1 MVKQVTSELLMVRPT
16 SFSSNPETIETNKF
30 QSNLKKNH
38 TQESIQSDALDEFDN
53 MVNILKEHNIKI
65 FDIDDIR
72 ELNNTDAV
80 FPNNWVSFHQD
91 NTVVLYPMMAR
102 SRRSEKRY
110 DILEYLTKYQSFKID
125 RIIDMSYLEKEN
137 LFLEGTGSMIF
148 DRVNKTVFAC
158 KSSRTSLEALE
169 IFCKDM
175 GYNPIVFDAIINDY
189 PIYHTN
195 VMMSLGNKTAF
206 LCSES
211 IKDEANNILIKN
223 YFKDLE
229 KNIIEISPEQMKN
242 FAGNVIEVEN
252 AKGVSHIIMS
262 DSAYQA
268 LDHKQLD
275 LINSVSNIIAI
286 PLETIERYGG
296 GSARCMIAEI
306 FLEKS

>member
-1 MVKQVTSELLMVRPT
+1 MDTQVTSQLLMVRPAN
-16 SFSSNPETIETNKF
+16 FSSNKETIETNKF
-30 QSNLKKNH
+30 QNDITPDSKNN
-38 TQESIQSDALDEFDN
+38 IQAQALSEFDK
-53 MVNILKEHNIKI
+53 MVNLLRDHEISVI
-65 FDIDDIR
+65 DIDDIK
-72 ELNNTDAV
+72 ELENTDAV

-102 SRRSEKRY
+102 SRRTEKRY

-125 RIIDMSYLEKEN
+125 RIIDMSYLEEDN
-137 LFLEGTGSMIF
+137 HFLEGTGSMIF

-175 GYNPIVFDAIINDY
+175 GYNPIVFEAIIDNY

-195 VMMSLGNKTAF
+195 VMMSLGKKTAF

-211 IKDEANNILIKN
+211 IKDKADNLLIKN

-229 KNIIEISPEQMKN
+229 KNIIEISPQQMNN

-252 AKGVSHIIMS
+252 TKGVSHIIMS

-275 LINSVSNIIAI
+275 SINSVSNIIAI

-296 GSARCMIAEI
+296 GSARCMVAEI
-306 FLEKS
+306 FLEKN

>member
-1 MVKQVTSELLMVRPT
+1 MDTQITSQLLMVRPAN
-16 SFSSNPETIETNKF
+16 FSSNKETIETNKF
-30 QSNLKKNH
+30 QNDITADSKNN
-38 TQESIQSDALDEFDN
+38 IQTKALREFDK
-53 MVNILKEHNIKI
+53 MVNLIRDHGISVI
-65 FDIDDIR
+65 DIDDIK
-72 ELNNTDAV
+72 ELENTDAV

-91 NTVVLYPMMAR
+91 NTVVIYPMMAR

-125 RIIDMSYLEKEN
+125 RIIDMSYLEEEN

-169 IFCKDM
+169 IFCRDM
-175 GYNPIVFDAIINDY
+175 GYNPIVFEAIIDDY

-195 VMMSLGNKTAF
+195 VMMSLGKKTAF

-211 IKDEANNILIKN
+211 IKNEADNLVIKN
-223 YFKDLE
+223 HFKDIE
-229 KNIIEISPEQMKN
+229 KNIIEISPQQMSN

-268 LDHKQLD
+268 LDQKQLD
-275 LINSVSNIIAI
+275 SINSVSNIIAI

-296 GSARCMIAEI
+296 GSARCMVAEI
-306 FLEKS
+306 FLEKK

>member
-1 MVKQVTSELLMVRPT
+1 MNAQVTSQLLMVRPAN
-16 SFSSNPETIETNKF
+16 FSSNKETIETNKF
-30 QSNLKKNH
+30 QNDLTADLKEN
-38 TQESIQSDALDEFDN
+38 TQNQAVREFDK
-53 MVNILKEHNIKI
+53 MVNLLRDHEISVI
-65 FDIDDIR
+65 DIDDIK
-72 ELNNTDAV
+72 ELENTDAV

-125 RIIDMSYLEKEN
+125 RIIDMSYLEEEN

-169 IFCKDM
+169 IFCRDM
-175 GYNPIVFDAIINDY
+175 GYNPIVFEAIIDNY

-195 VMMSLGNKTAF
+195 VMMSLGKKTAF
-206 LCSES
+206 LCSKS
-211 IKDEANNILIKN
+211 IKDKADNLLIKN

-229 KNIIEISPEQMKN
+229 KNIIEISPEQMNN
-242 FAGNVIEVEN
+242 FAGNVLEVEN
-252 AKGVSHIIMS
+252 GKGESHIIMS
-262 DSAYQA
+262 YSAYKA

-275 LINSVSNIIAI
+275 SVSSVANIIAI
-286 PLETIERYGG
+286 PLRTIERYGG

-306 FLEKS
+306 FLEKN

>member
-1 MVKQVTSELLMVRPT
+1 MDTQVTSQLLMVRPAN
-16 SFSSNPETIETNKF
+16 FSSNKETIETNKF
-30 QSNLKKNH
+30 QNDITPDLKNN
-38 TQESIQSDALDEFDN
+38 IQAQALSEFDK
-53 MVNILKEHNIKI
+53 MVKLLRDHEISVI
-65 FDIDDIR
+65 DIDDIK
-72 ELNNTDAV
+72 ELENTDAV

-102 SRRSEKRY
+102 SRRTEKRY

-125 RIIDMSYLEKEN
+125 RVIDMSYLEEEN

-169 IFCKDM
+169 IFCRDM
-175 GYNPIVFDAIINDY
+175 GYNPIVFEAIIDNY

-195 VMMSLGNKTAF
+195 VMMSLGKKTAF

-211 IKDEANNILIKN
+211 IKDEADNLLIKN

-229 KNIIEISPEQMKN
+229 KNIIEISPQQMNN

-252 AKGVSHIIMS
+252 TKGVSHIIMS
-262 DSAYQA
+262 EKAYQA

-275 LINSVSNIIAI
+275 SINSASNIIAI

-296 GSARCMIAEI
+296 GSARCMVAEI
-306 FLEKS
+306 FLEKN

>member
-1 MVKQVTSELLMVRPT
+1 MNAQVTSQLLMVRPAN
-16 SFSSNPETIETNKF
+16 FSSNKETIETNKF
-30 QSNLKKNH
+30 QNDLTADLKEN
-38 TQESIQSDALDEFDN
+38 TQKQALREFDK
-53 MVNILKEHNIKI
+53 MVNLLRDHGISVI
-65 FDIDDIR
+65 DIDDIK
-72 ELNNTDAV
+72 ELENTDAV

-102 SRRSEKRY
+102 SRRAEKRY
-110 DILEYLTKYQSFKID
+110 DILEYLTKYQTFKID
-125 RIIDMSYLEKEN
+125 RVIDMSYLEEEN

-169 IFCKDM
+169 IFCRDM
-175 GYNPIVFDAIINDY
+175 GYNPIVFEAIIDDY

-195 VMMSLGNKTAF
+195 VMMSLGKNTAF

-211 IKDEANNILIKN
+211 IKDEADSLLIKN
-223 YFKDLE
+223 YFRDLE
-229 KNIIEISPEQMKN
+229 KNIIEISTEQMNN

-252 AKGVSHIIMS
+252 GKGEPHIIMS
-262 DSAYQA
+262 HSAYKA

-275 LINSVSNIIAI
+275 SISSVANIIAI
-286 PLETIERYGG
+286 PLPTIERYGG

-306 FLEKS
+306 FLEKN

>member
-1 MVKQVTSELLMVRPT
+1 MDTQVTSQLLMVRPAN
-16 SFSSNPETIETNKF
+16 FSSNKETIETNKF
-30 QSNLKKNH
+30 QNDITPDSKNN
-38 TQESIQSDALDEFDN
+38 IQALALAEFN
-53 MVNILKEHNIKI
+53 KMVKLLRDHGISVI
-65 FDIDDIR
+65 DIDDIQ
-72 ELNNTDAV
+72 ELENTDAV

-110 DILEYLTKYQSFKID
+110 DILEYLTKYQSFKVD
-125 RIIDMSYLEKEN
+125 RIIDMSYLEEEN

-169 IFCKDM
+169 IFCRDM
-175 GYNPIVFDAIINDY
+175 GYNPIVFDAIIDNY

-195 VMMSLGNKTAF
+195 VMMSLGKKTAF

-211 IKDEANNILIKN
+211 IKDEADNLLIKN

-229 KNIIEISPEQMKN
+229 KNIIEISPEQMNN

-252 AKGVSHIIMS
+252 GKGESHIIMS
-262 DSAYQA
+262 DSAYKA

-275 LINSVSNIIAI
+275 SISSVANIICLLYTSDAAD
-286 PLETIERYGG
+286 E
-296 GSARCMIAEI
+296 
-306 FLEKS
+306 

>member
-1 MVKQVTSELLMVRPT
+1 MDTQVTSQLLMVRPAN
-16 SFSSNPETIETNKF
+16 FSSNKETIETNKF
-30 QSNLKKNH
+30 QNDITPDSKNN
-38 TQESIQSDALDEFDN
+38 IQILALTEFDK
-53 MVNILKEHNIKI
+53 MVKLLRDHGISVI
-65 FDIDDIR
+65 DIDDIK
-72 ELNNTDAV
+72 ELENTDAV

-125 RIIDMSYLEKEN
+125 RIIDMSYLEEDN
-137 LFLEGTGSMIF
+137 HFLEGTGSMIF

-169 IFCKDM
+169 IFCRDM
-175 GYNPIVFDAIINDY
+175 GYNPIVFEAIIDNY
-189 PIYHTN
+189 PIYHTY
-195 VMMSLGNKTAF
+195 VMMSLGKKTAF

-211 IKDEANNILIKN
+211 IKDEADNHLIKN
-223 YFKDLE
+223 YFRDLE
-229 KNIIEISPEQMKN
+229 KNIIEISPQQMNN

-252 AKGVSHIIMS
+252 TKGVSHIIMS

-275 LINSVSNIIAI
+275 SINSASNIIAI

-296 GSARCMIAEI
+296 GSARCMVAEI
-306 FLEKS
+306 FLEKN

>member
-1 MVKQVTSELLMVRPT
+1 MNAQVTSQLLMVRPAN
-16 SFSSNPETIETNKF
+16 FSSNKETIETNKF
-30 QSNLKKNH
+30 QNDLTADLKEN
-38 TQESIQSDALDEFDN
+38 TQNQAVREFDK
-53 MVNILKEHNIKI
+53 MVNLLRDHEISVI
-65 FDIDDIR
+65 DIDDIK
-72 ELNNTDAV
+72 ELENTDAV

-125 RIIDMSYLEKEN
+125 RIIDMSYLEEKN

-175 GYNPIVFDAIINDY
+175 GYNPIVFDAIIDNY

-195 VMMSLGNKTAF
+195 VMMSLGKKTAF

-211 IKDEANNILIKN
+211 IKDKADNLLIKN

-229 KNIIEISPEQMKN
+229 KNIIEISPEQMNN
-242 FAGNVIEVEN
+242 FAGNVLEVEN
-252 AKGVSHIIMS
+252 GKGESHIIMS
-262 DSAYQA
+262 DSAYKA

-275 LINSVSNIIAI
+275 SISSVANIIAI
-286 PLETIERYGG
+286 PLRTIERYGG

-306 FLEKS
+306 FLEKN

>member
-1 MVKQVTSELLMVRPT
+1 MDTQVTSQLLMVRPAN
-16 SFSSNPETIETNKF
+16 FSSNKETIETNKF
-30 QSNLKKNH
+30 QNDITPDSKNN
-38 TQESIQSDALDEFDN
+38 IQAQALSEFDK
-53 MVNILKEHNIKI
+53 MVKLLRDHGISVI
-65 FDIDDIR
+65 DIDDIN
-72 ELNNTDAV
+72 ELENTDAV

-102 SRRSEKRY
+102 SRRTEKRY

-125 RIIDMSYLEKEN
+125 RVIDMSYLEEEN

-169 IFCKDM
+169 IFCRDM
-175 GYNPIVFDAIINDY
+175 GYNPIVFEAIIDNY

-195 VMMSLGNKTAF
+195 VMMSLGKKTAF

-211 IKDEANNILIKN
+211 IKDEADNLLIKN

-229 KNIIEISPEQMKN
+229 KNIIEISPQQMNN

-252 AKGVSHIIMS
+252 TKGVSHIIMS
-262 DSAYQA
+262 EKAYQA

-275 LINSVSNIIAI
+275 SINSASNIIAI

-296 GSARCMIAEI
+296 GSARCMVAEI
-306 FLEKS
+306 FLEKD

>member
-1 MVKQVTSELLMVRPT
+1 MDTQVTSQLLMVRPAN
-16 SFSSNPETIETNKF
+16 FSSNKETIETNKF
-30 QSNLKKNH
+30 QNDITPDSANN
-38 TQESIQSDALDEFDN
+38 IQILALNEFDK
-53 MVNILKEHNIKI
+53 MVKLLRDHEISVI
-65 FDIDDIR
+65 DIDDIK
-72 ELNNTDAV
+72 ELENTDAV

-125 RIIDMSYLEKEN
+125 RIIDMSYLEEDN
-137 LFLEGTGSMIF
+137 HFLEGTGSMIF

-169 IFCKDM
+169 IFCIDM
-175 GYNPIVFDAIINDY
+175 GYNPIVFEAIIDNY

-195 VMMSLGNKTAF
+195 VMMSLGKNTAF

-211 IKDEANNILIKN
+211 IKDEADSLLIKN
-223 YFKDLE
+223 YFRDLE
-229 KNIIEISPEQMKN
+229 KNIIEISPQQMNN

-252 AKGVSHIIMS
+252 TKGVSHIIMS

-275 LINSVSNIIAI
+275 SINSVSNIIAI

-296 GSARCMIAEI
+296 GSARCMVAEI
-306 FLEKS
+306 FLEKN

>member
-1 MVKQVTSELLMVRPT
+1 MNAQVTSQLLMVRPAN
-16 SFSSNPETIETNKF
+16 FSSNKETIETNKF
-30 QSNLKKNH
+30 QNDLTADLKENP
-38 TQESIQSDALDEFDN
+38 QNQALREFDK
-53 MVNILKEHNIKI
+53 MVKLLRDHGISVI
-65 FDIDDIR
+65 DIDDIK
-72 ELNNTDAV
+72 ELENTDAV

-110 DILEYLTKYQSFKID
+110 DILEYLSKYQSFKID
-125 RIIDMSYLEKEN
+125 RIIDMSYLEEEN

-175 GYNPIVFDAIINDY
+175 GYNPIVFDAIIDNY

-195 VMMSLGNKTAF
+195 VMMSLGKKTAF

-211 IKDEANNILIKN
+211 IKDKADNLLIKN

-229 KNIIEISPEQMKN
+229 RNIIEISPEQMNN

-252 AKGVSHIIMS
+252 GKGEPHIIMS
-262 DSAYQA
+262 DSAYKA

-275 LINSVSNIIAI
+275 SISSVANIIAI
-286 PLETIERYGG
+286 PLPTIERYGG

-306 FLEKS
+306 FLEKN

>member
-1 MVKQVTSELLMVRPT
+1 MDTQVTSQLLMVRPAN
-16 SFSSNPETIETNKF
+16 FSSNKETIETNKF
-30 QSNLKKNH
+30 QNDITPDSKNN
-38 TQESIQSDALDEFDN
+38 IQALALTEFDK
-53 MVNILKEHNIKI
+53 MVKLLRDHEISVI
-65 FDIDDIR
+65 DIDDIK
-72 ELNNTDAV
+72 ELENTDAV

-102 SRRSEKRY
+102 SRRTEKRY

-125 RIIDMSYLEKEN
+125 RVIDMSYLEEEN

-169 IFCKDM
+169 IFCRDM
-175 GYNPIVFDAIINDY
+175 GYNPIVFEAIIDDY

-195 VMMSLGNKTAF
+195 VMMSLGEKTAF
-206 LCSES
+206 LCRES
-211 IKDEANNILIKN
+211 IKDEDDSLLIKN
-223 YFKDLE
+223 YFRDLE
-229 KNIIEISPEQMKN
+229 KNIIEISPQQMNN

-252 AKGVSHIIMS
+252 TKGVSHIIMS
-262 DSAYQA
+262 EKAYQA

-275 LINSVSNIIAI
+275 SINSASNIIAI

-296 GSARCMIAEI
+296 GSARCMVAEI
-306 FLEKS
+306 FLEKN

>member
-1 MVKQVTSELLMVRPT
+1 MNAQVTSQLLMVRPAN
-16 SFSSNPETIETNKF
+16 FSSNKETIETNKF
-30 QSNLKKNH
+30 QNDLTADLKEN
-38 TQESIQSDALDEFDN
+38 TQNQAVREFDK
-53 MVNILKEHNIKI
+53 MVNLLRDHEISVI
-65 FDIDDIR
+65 DIDDIK
-72 ELNNTDAV
+72 ELENTDAV

-125 RIIDMSYLEKEN
+125 RIIDMSYLEEEN

-175 GYNPIVFDAIINDY
+175 GYTPIVFDAIIDNY

-195 VMMSLGNKTAF
+195 VMMSLGKKTAF

-211 IKDEANNILIKN
+211 IKDKADN
-223 YFKDLE
+223 
-229 KNIIEISPEQMKN
+229 P
-242 FAGNVIEVEN
+242 
-252 AKGVSHIIMS
+252 VSYTHLTLPTK
-262 DSAYQA
+262 A
-268 LDHKQLD
+268 
-275 LINSVSNIIAI
+275 
-286 PLETIERYGG
+286 
-296 GSARCMIAEI
+296 
-306 FLEKS
+306 

>member
-1 MVKQVTSELLMVRPT
+1 MDTQVTSQLLMVRPAN
-16 SFSSNPETIETNKF
+16 FSSNKETIETNKF
-30 QSNLKKNH
+30 QNDITPDSKNN
-38 TQESIQSDALDEFDN
+38 IQILALAEFDK
-53 MVNILKEHNIKI
+53 MVKLLRDHGISVI
-65 FDIDDIR
+65 DIDDIK
-72 ELNNTDAV
+72 ELENTDAV

-110 DILEYLTKYQSFKID
+110 DILEYLSKYQSFKID
-125 RIIDMSYLEKEN
+125 RIIDMSYLEEEN

-175 GYNPIVFDAIINDY
+175 GYNPIVFDAIIDNY

-195 VMMSLGNKTAF
+195 VMMSLGKKTAF

-211 IKDEANNILIKN
+211 IKDKADNLLIKN

-229 KNIIEISPEQMKN
+229 KNIIEISPEQMNN
-242 FAGNVIEVEN
+242 FAGNVLEVEN
-252 AKGVSHIIMS
+252 GKGESHIIMS
-262 DSAYQA
+262 DSAYKA

-275 LINSVSNIIAI
+275 SISSVANIIAI
-286 PLETIERYGG
+286 PLPTIERYGG

-306 FLEKS
+306 FLEKN

>member
-1 MVKQVTSELLMVRPT
+1 MNAQVTSQLLMVRPAN
-16 SFSSNPETIETNKF
+16 FSSNKETIETNKF
-30 QSNLKKNH
+30 QNDLTADLKEN
-38 TQESIQSDALDEFDN
+38 TQNQAVREFDK
-53 MVNILKEHNIKI
+53 MVNLLRDHEISVI
-65 FDIDDIR
+65 DIDDIK
-72 ELNNTDAV
+72 ELENTDAV

-125 RIIDMSYLEKEN
+125 RIIDMSYLEEEN

-175 GYNPIVFDAIINDY
+175 GYNPIVFDAIIDNY

-195 VMMSLGNKTAF
+195 VMMSLGKKTAF

-211 IKDEANNILIKN
+211 IKDKADNLLIKN

-229 KNIIEISPEQMKN
+229 KNIIEISPEQMNN

-252 AKGVSHIIMS
+252 GKGESHIIMS
-262 DSAYQA
+262 DSAYKA

-275 LINSVSNIIAI
+275 SISSVANIIAI
-286 PLETIERYGG
+286 PLPTIERYGG

-306 FLEKS
+306 FLEKN

>member
-1 MVKQVTSELLMVRPT
+1 MNAQVTSQLLMVRPAN
-16 SFSSNPETIETNKF
+16 FSSNKETIETNKF
-30 QSNLKKNH
+30 QNYLTADLKEN
-38 TQESIQSDALDEFDN
+38 TQNQALREFDK
-53 MVNILKEHNIKI
+53 MVKLLRDHGISVI
-65 FDIDDIR
+65 DIDDIK
-72 ELNNTDAV
+72 ELENTDAV

-110 DILEYLTKYQSFKID
+110 DILEYLTKYQSFKVD
-125 RIIDMSYLEKEN
+125 RIIDMSYLEEEN

-169 IFCKDM
+169 IFCIDM
-175 GYNPIVFDAIINDY
+175 GYNPIVFEAIIDNY

-195 VMMSLGNKTAF
+195 VMMSLGKKTAF

-211 IKDEANNILIKN
+211 IKDKADNLLIKN

-229 KNIIEISPEQMKN
+229 KNIIEISPEQMNN
-242 FAGNVIEVEN
+242 FAGNVLEVEN
-252 AKGVSHIIMS
+252 GKGESHIIMS
-262 DSAYQA
+262 DSSYKA

-275 LINSVSNIIAI
+275 SISSVANIITT
-286 PLETIERYGG
+286 PLTTIERYGG
-296 GSARCMIAEI
+296 GSARCMISEI
-306 FLEKS
+306 FLEKN

>member
-1 MVKQVTSELLMVRPT
+1 MNAQVTSQLLMVRPAN
-16 SFSSNPETIETNKF
+16 FSSNKETIETNKF
-30 QSNLKKNH
+30 QNDLTADLKEN
-38 TQESIQSDALDEFDN
+38 TQNQAVREFDK
-53 MVNILKEHNIKI
+53 MVNLLRDHEISVI
-65 FDIDDIR
+65 DIDDIK
-72 ELNNTDAV
+72 ELENTDAV

-125 RIIDMSYLEKEN
+125 RIIDMSYLEEEN

-175 GYNPIVFDAIINDY
+175 GYNPIVFDAIIDNY

-195 VMMSLGNKTAF
+195 VMMSLGKKTAF

-211 IKDEANNILIKN
+211 IKDKADNLLIKN

-229 KNIIEISPEQMKN
+229 KNIIEISPEQMNN
-242 FAGNVIEVEN
+242 FAGNVLEVEN
-252 AKGVSHIIMS
+252 GKGESHIIMS
-262 DSAYQA
+262 DSAYKA

-275 LINSVSNIIAI
+275 SISSVANIIPT
-286 PLETIERYGG
+286 PLTTIERYGG

-306 FLEKS
+306 FLEKN

>member
-1 MVKQVTSELLMVRPT
+1 MNAQVTSQLLMVRPAN
-16 SFSSNPETIETNKF
+16 FSSNKETIETNKF
-30 QSNLKKNH
+30 QNDLTADLKEN
-38 TQESIQSDALDEFDN
+38 TQNQAVREFDK
-53 MVNILKEHNIKI
+53 MVNLLRDHEISVI
-65 FDIDDIR
+65 DIDDIK
-72 ELNNTDAV
+72 ELENTDAV

-125 RIIDMSYLEKEN
+125 RIIDMSYLEEEN

-175 GYNPIVFDAIINDY
+175 GYNPIVFDAIIDNY

-195 VMMSLGNKTAF
+195 VMMSLGKKTAF

-211 IKDEANNILIKN
+211 IKDKADNLLIKN

-229 KNIIEISPEQMKN
+229 KNIIEISPEQMNN
-242 FAGNVIEVEN
+242 FAGNVLEVEN
-252 AKGVSHIIMS
+252 GKGESHIIMS
-262 DSAYQA
+262 DSAYKA

-275 LINSVSNIIAI
+275 SISSVANIIAI
-286 PLETIERYGG
+286 PLPTIERYGG

-306 FLEKS
+306 FLEKN

>member
-1 MVKQVTSELLMVRPT
+1 MNAQVTSQLLMVRPAN
-16 SFSSNPETIETNKF
+16 FSSNKETIETNKF
-30 QSNLKKNH
+30 QNDITPDSKNN
-38 TQESIQSDALDEFDN
+38 IQAQALSEFDK
-53 MVNILKEHNIKI
+53 MVKLLRDHEISVI
-65 FDIDDIR
+65 DIDDIK
-72 ELNNTDAV
+72 ELENTDAV

-102 SRRSEKRY
+102 SRRAEKRY
-110 DILEYLTKYQSFKID
+110 DILEYLTKYQLFKID
-125 RIIDMSYLEKEN
+125 RIIDMSYLEEDN
-137 LFLEGTGSMIF
+137 HFLEGTGSMIF

-169 IFCKDM
+169 IFCRDM
-175 GYNPIVFDAIINDY
+175 GYNPIVFEAIIDNY

-195 VMMSLGNKTAF
+195 VMMSLGKNTAF

-211 IKDEANNILIKN
+211 IKDEADSLLIKN

-229 KNIIEISPEQMKN
+229 KNIIEISPQQMNN

-252 AKGVSHIIMS
+252 TKGVSHIIMS
-262 DSAYQA
+262 EKAYQA

-275 LINSVSNIIAI
+275 SINSVSNIIAI

-296 GSARCMIAEI
+296 GSARCMVAEI
-306 FLEKS
+306 FLEKN

>member
-1 MVKQVTSELLMVRPT
+1 MDTQVTSQLLMVRPAN
-16 SFSSNPETIETNKF
+16 FSSNKETIETNKF
-30 QSNLKKNH
+30 QNDITPDSKNN
-38 TQESIQSDALDEFDN
+38 IQAQALSEFDK
-53 MVNILKEHNIKI
+53 MVKLLRDHEISVV
-65 FDIDDIR
+65 DIDDIK
-72 ELNNTDAV
+72 ELENTDAV

-102 SRRSEKRY
+102 SRRAEKRY
-110 DILEYLTKYQSFKID
+110 DILEYLIKYQSFKID
-125 RIIDMSYLEKEN
+125 RVIDMSYLEEEN

-169 IFCKDM
+169 IFCRDM
-175 GYNPIVFDAIINDY
+175 GYTPIVFEAIIDNY

-195 VMMSLGNKTAF
+195 VMMSLGKKTAF

-211 IKDEANNILIKN
+211 IKDEADNLLIKK

-229 KNIIEISPEQMKN
+229 KNIIEISPQQMNN

-252 AKGVSHIIMS
+252 TKGVSHIIMS
-262 DSAYQA
+262 EKAYQA

-275 LINSVSNIIAI
+275 SINSASNIIAI

-296 GSARCMIAEI
+296 GSARCMVAEI
-306 FLEKS
+306 FLEKD

>member
-1 MVKQVTSELLMVRPT
+1 MDTQVTSQLLMVRPAN
-16 SFSSNPETIETNKF
+16 FSSNKETIETNKF
-30 QSNLKKNH
+30 QNDITPDSKNN
-38 TQESIQSDALDEFDN
+38 IQALALAEFDK
-53 MVNILKEHNIKI
+53 MVKLLRDHGISVI
-65 FDIDDIR
+65 DIDDIK
-72 ELNNTDAV
+72 ELENTDAV

-102 SRRSEKRY
+102 SRRTEKRY

-125 RIIDMSYLEKEN
+125 RIIDMSYLEEEN

-169 IFCKDM
+169 IFCIDM
-175 GYNPIVFDAIINDY
+175 GYTPIVFEAIIDNY

-195 VMMSLGNKTAF
+195 VMMSLGKNTAF

-211 IKDEANNILIKN
+211 IKDEADSLLIKN
-223 YFKDLE
+223 YFRDLE
-229 KNIIEISPEQMKN
+229 KNIIEISPQQMNN

-252 AKGVSHIIMS
+252 TKGVSHIIMS
-262 DSAYQA
+262 EKAYQA

-275 LINSVSNIIAI
+275 SINSVSNIIAI

-296 GSARCMIAEI
+296 GSARCMVAEI
-306 FLEKS
+306 FLEKN

>member
-1 MVKQVTSELLMVRPT
+1 MDTQVTSQLLMVRPAN
-16 SFSSNPETIETNKF
+16 FSSNKETIETNKF
-30 QSNLKKNH
+30 QNDITSDSKNN
-38 TQESIQSDALDEFDN
+38 IQALALTEFDK
-53 MVNILKEHNIKI
+53 MVKLLRDHGISVI
-65 FDIDDIR
+65 DIDDIK
-72 ELNNTDAV
+72 ELENTDAV

-102 SRRSEKRY
+102 SRRTEKRY

-125 RIIDMSYLEKEN
+125 RVIDMSYLEEEN

-169 IFCKDM
+169 IFCRDM
-175 GYNPIVFDAIINDY
+175 GYNPIVFEAIIDNY

-195 VMMSLGNKTAF
+195 VMMSLGKNTAF

-211 IKDEANNILIKN
+211 ITDEADSLLIKN
-223 YFKDLE
+223 YFRDLE
-229 KNIIEISPEQMKN
+229 KNIIEISPQQMNN

-252 AKGVSHIIMS
+252 TKGVSHIIMS
-262 DSAYQA
+262 EKAYQA

-275 LINSVSNIIAI
+275 SINSVSNIIAI

-296 GSARCMIAEI
+296 GSARCMVAEI
-306 FLEKS
+306 FLEKN

>member
-1 MVKQVTSELLMVRPT
+1 MNDQVTSQLLMVRPAN
-16 SFSSNPETIETNKF
+16 FSSNKETIETNKF
-30 QSNLKKNH
+30 QNDLTADLKEN
-38 TQESIQSDALDEFDN
+38 TQKQALREFDK
-53 MVNILKEHNIKI
+53 MVNLLRDHGISVI
-65 FDIDDIR
+65 DIDDIK
-72 ELNNTDAV
+72 ELENTDAV

-110 DILEYLTKYQSFKID
+110 DILEYLTKYQSFKVD
-125 RIIDMSYLEKEN
+125 RIIDMSYLEEEN

-175 GYNPIVFDAIINDY
+175 GYNPIVFDAIIDNY

-195 VMMSLGNKTAF
+195 VMMSLGKKTAF

-211 IKDEANNILIKN
+211 IKDKADNLLIKN
-223 YFKDLE
+223 YFKDIE
-229 KNIIEISPEQMKN
+229 KTIIEISPEQMNN

-252 AKGVSHIIMS
+252 GKGESHIIMS
-262 DSAYQA
+262 DSAYKA

-275 LINSVSNIIAI
+275 SISSVSNIIAI
-286 PLETIERYGG
+286 PLRTIERYGG

-306 FLEKS
+306 FLEKN

>member
-1 MVKQVTSELLMVRPT
+1 MDTQVTSQLLMVRPAN
-16 SFSSNPETIETNKF
+16 FSSNKETIETNKF
-30 QSNLKKNH
+30 QNDITPDSKN
-38 TQESIQSDALDEFDN
+38 SIQAQALSEFDK
-53 MVNILKEHNIKI
+53 MVKLLRDHEISVV
-65 FDIDDIR
+65 DIDDIK
-72 ELNNTDAV
+72 ELENTDAV

-102 SRRSEKRY
+102 SRRTEKRY

-125 RIIDMSYLEKEN
+125 RVIDMSYLEEEN

-169 IFCKDM
+169 IFCRDM
-175 GYNPIVFDAIINDY
+175 GYTPIVFEAIIDNY

-195 VMMSLGNKTAF
+195 VMMSLGKKTAF

-211 IKDEANNILIKN
+211 IKDEADNLLIKN

-229 KNIIEISPEQMKN
+229 KNIIEISTQQMNN

-252 AKGVSHIIMS
+252 TKGVSHIIMS
-262 DSAYQA
+262 EKAYQA
-268 LDHKQLD
+268 LDHEQLD
-275 LINSVSNIIAI
+275 SINNASNIIAI

-296 GSARCMIAEI
+296 GSARCMVAEI
-306 FLEKS
+306 FLEKD

>member
-1 MVKQVTSELLMVRPT
+1 MDTQVTSQLLMVRPAN
-16 SFSSNPETIETNKF
+16 FSSNKETIATNKF
-30 QSNLKKNH
+30 QNDITADSKNNIE
-38 TQESIQSDALDEFDN
+38 TQALNEFDK
-53 MVNILKEHNIKI
+53 MVKLLKDHEISVI
-65 FDIDDIR
+65 DIDDIK
-72 ELNNTDAV
+72 ELENTDAV

-110 DILEYLTKYQSFKID
+110 DILEYLSKYQSFKID
-125 RIIDMSYLEKEN
+125 RIIDMSYLEEEN
-137 LFLEGTGSMIF
+137 IFLEGTGSMVF

-169 IFCKDM
+169 IFCRDM
-175 GYNPIVFDAIINDY
+175 GYNPIVFDAIIDNY

-195 VMMSLGNKTAF
+195 VMMSLGKKTAF

-211 IKDEANNILIKN
+211 IKDEADNLLIRN

-229 KNIIEISPEQMKN
+229 KNIIEISPQQMNN

-252 AKGVSHIIMS
+252 TKGVSHVIMS
-262 DSAYQA
+262 VSAYQA

-275 LINSVSNIIAI
+275 SINRASNIIAI

-296 GSARCMIAEI
+296 GSARCMVAEI
-306 FLEKS
+306 FLEKN

>member
-1 MVKQVTSELLMVRPT
+1 MDTQVTSQLLMVRPAN
-16 SFSSNPETIETNKF
+16 FSSNKQTIETNKF
-30 QSNLKKNH
+30 QNDITGDSKNN
-38 TQESIQSDALDEFDN
+38 IQTLALREFDK
-53 MVNILKEHNIKI
+53 MVKLLRDHGISVI
-65 FDIDDIR
+65 DIDDIK
-72 ELNNTDAV
+72 ELENTDAV

-125 RIIDMSYLEKEN
+125 RIIDMSYLEEEN

-169 IFCKDM
+169 IFCRDM
-175 GYNPIVFDAIINDY
+175 GYNPIVFEAIIDNY

-195 VMMSLGNKTAF
+195 VMMSLGKNTAF

-211 IKDEANNILIKN
+211 IKDEADSLLIKN
-223 YFKDLE
+223 YFRDLE
-229 KNIIEISPEQMKN
+229 KNIIEISPQQMNN

-252 AKGVSHIIMS
+252 TKGVSHIIMS

-275 LINSVSNIIAI
+275 SINSVSNIIAI

-296 GSARCMIAEI
+296 GSARCMVAEI
-306 FLEKS
+306 FLEKN

>member
-1 MVKQVTSELLMVRPT
+1 MDTQVTSQLLMVRPAN
-16 SFSSNPETIETNKF
+16 FSSNKETIETNKF
-30 QSNLKKNH
+30 QNDITPDSKNN
-38 TQESIQSDALDEFDN
+38 IQAQALSEFDK
-53 MVNILKEHNIKI
+53 MVKLLRDHGISVI
-65 FDIDDIR
+65 DIDDIQ
-72 ELNNTDAV
+72 ELENTDAV

-102 SRRSEKRY
+102 SRRTEKRY

-125 RIIDMSYLEKEN
+125 RIIDMSYLEEDN
-137 LFLEGTGSMIF
+137 HFLEGTGSMIF

-169 IFCKDM
+169 IFCRDM
-175 GYNPIVFDAIINDY
+175 GYNPIVFEAIIDNY

-195 VMMSLGNKTAF
+195 VMMSLGKNTAF

-211 IKDEANNILIKN
+211 IKDEADSLLIKN
-223 YFKDLE
+223 YFRDLE
-229 KNIIEISPEQMKN
+229 KNIIEISPQQMNN

-252 AKGVSHIIMS
+252 TKGVSHIIMS

-275 LINSVSNIIAI
+275 SINSVSNIIAI

-296 GSARCMIAEI
+296 GSARCMVAEI
-306 FLEKS
+306 FLEKK

>member
-1 MVKQVTSELLMVRPT
+1 MDTQVTSQLLMVRPAN
-16 SFSSNPETIETNKF
+16 FSSNKETIETNKF
-30 QSNLKKNH
+30 QNDITPDLKNN
-38 TQESIQSDALDEFDN
+38 IQAQALSEFDK
-53 MVNILKEHNIKI
+53 MVKLLRDHEISVI
-65 FDIDDIR
+65 DIDDIK
-72 ELNNTDAV
+72 ELENTDAV

-102 SRRSEKRY
+102 SRRTEKRY

-125 RIIDMSYLEKEN
+125 RVIDMSYLEEEN

-169 IFCKDM
+169 IFCRDM
-175 GYNPIVFDAIINDY
+175 GYNPIVFEAIIDNY

-195 VMMSLGNKTAF
+195 VMMSLGKNTAF

-211 IKDEANNILIKN
+211 IKDEADSLLIKN
-223 YFKDLE
+223 YFRDLE
-229 KNIIEISPEQMKN
+229 KNIIEISPQQMNN

-252 AKGVSHIIMS
+252 TKGVSHIIMS
-262 DSAYQA
+262 HSAYQA

-275 LINSVSNIIAI
+275 SINSVSNIIAI

-296 GSARCMIAEI
+296 GSARCMVAEI
-306 FLEKS
+306 FLEKN

>member
-1 MVKQVTSELLMVRPT
+1 MNAQVTSQLLMVRPAN
-16 SFSSNPETIETNKF
+16 FSSNKETIETNKF
-30 QSNLKKNH
+30 QNDLTADLKEN
-38 TQESIQSDALDEFDN
+38 TQNQALREFDK
-53 MVNILKEHNIKI
+53 MVKLLRDHGISVI
-65 FDIDDIR
+65 DIDDIK
-72 ELNNTDAV
+72 ELENTDAV

-125 RIIDMSYLEKEN
+125 RIIDMSYLEEEN

-175 GYNPIVFDAIINDY
+175 GYNPIVFDAIIDNY

-195 VMMSLGNKTAF
+195 VMMSLGKKTAF

-211 IKDEANNILIKN
+211 IKDKADNLLIKN

-229 KNIIEISPEQMKN
+229 KNIIEISPEQMNN
-242 FAGNVIEVEN
+242 FAGNVLEVEN
-252 AKGVSHIIMS
+252 GKGESHIIMS
-262 DSAYQA
+262 DSAYKA

-275 LINSVSNIIAI
+275 SISSVANILTI
-286 PLETIERYGG
+286 PLRTIERYGG

-306 FLEKS
+306 FLEKN

>member
-1 MVKQVTSELLMVRPT
+1 MNAQVTSQLLMVRPAN
-16 SFSSNPETIETNKF
+16 FSSNKETIETNKF
-30 QSNLKKNH
+30 QNDLTADLKEN
-38 TQESIQSDALDEFDN
+38 TQNQAVREFDK
-53 MVNILKEHNIKI
+53 MVNLLRDHEISVI
-65 FDIDDIR
+65 DIDDIK
-72 ELNNTDAV
+72 ELENTDAV

-91 NTVVLYPMMAR
+91 TTVVIYPMMAR

-125 RIIDMSYLEKEN
+125 RIIDMSYLEEEN

-175 GYNPIVFDAIINDY
+175 VYNPIVFDAIIDNY

-195 VMMSLGNKTAF
+195 VMMSLGKKTAF

-211 IKDEANNILIKN
+211 IKDKADNLLIKN

-229 KNIIEISPEQMKN
+229 KNIIEISPEQMNN
-242 FAGNVIEVEN
+242 FAGNVLEVEN
-252 AKGVSHIIMS
+252 GKGESHIIMS
-262 DSAYQA
+262 DSAYKA

-275 LINSVSNIIAI
+275 SISSVANIIAI
-286 PLETIERYGG
+286 PLPTIERYGG

-306 FLEKS
+306 FLEKN